1 MLTQEQKNIIDK
13 LFKIEN
19 ISSHLSQLLLD
30 VQGKLNE
37 LKQYEAD
44 TDKTLEAKQNEIRKQ
59 ILTSETTLKEEKD
72 ALHRIV
78 TEKTQGFPWLA
89 DAISQYTEFRDSKIA
104 DYLETKS
111 HPAISSAEKLRK
123 IAAEKKELQK
133 KFIIT
138 RNLLKYYEALFPW
151 LSDFVGEDIDE
162 LLVQAFQQEK
172 AAEQDDDPVRT
183 YLTQGEYENL
193 STTERNQ
200 KALDRYWT
208 KKKTSWQIGRDY
220 ERYIGYLYEQKGFS
234 VYYQGIEKGLEDLG
248 RDLICKKDG
257 HVEIVQCKYWRENRT
272 IHEKHI
278 NQLFGTTVEYF
289 IKNIDRNSKVQ
300 MGLFPTLL
308 KSKDLTA
315 TIVTSATLSE
325 TAKDFASILDIKVV
339 DHFPFKKY
347 SSIKCNVS
355 YRDGSKIY
363 HLPFDQQYD
372 RTTIDEERN
381 ECYVETVNEAEKL
394 GFRRAWKWRG
404 NKE

>member
-1 MLTQEQKNIIDK
+1 MLTQEQINIIEK
-13 LFKIEN
+13 LSKVEN
-19 ISSHLSQLLLD
+19 ISTHLSQLISD
-30 VQGKLNE
+30 VQRKLKE
-37 LKQYEAD
+37 LKQYEAE
-44 TDKTLEAKQNEIRKQ
+44 TNKTLQAKQNEIRKQ
-59 ILTSETTLKEEKD
+59 IVASEATLKEERE
-72 ALHRIV
+72 AFNRIV

-111 HPAISSAEKLRK
+111 HPAVSSAEKLRK
-123 IAAEKKELQK
+123 IAVEKKELQK

-138 RNLLKYYEALFPW
+138 RNLIKYYDALFPW
-151 LSDFVGEDIDE
+151 LSDFVGDDIDE
-162 LLVQAFQQEK
+162 LLIQAFQQEK
-172 AAEQDDDPVRT
+172 TTGQDDDPVRT

-248 RDLICKKDG
+248 RDLICKKDQ
-257 HVEIVQCKYWRENRT
+257 HVEIVQCKYWREGRT

-289 IKNIDRNSKVQ
+289 IKNINRNSKVQ
-300 MGLFPTLL
+300 MDIFPTLL
-308 KSKDLTA
+308 KRKDLTA
-315 TIVTSATLSE
+315 TIVTSAALSE
-325 TAKDFASILDIKVV
+325 TAKDFASVLDIKVV
-339 DHFPFKKY
+339 DHFPFEKY
-347 SSIKCNVS
+347 PSIKCNVS
-355 YRDGSKIY
+355 YRDGRKIY

-381 ECYVETVNEAEKL
+381 ECYVETVKEAEKL
-394 GFRRAWKWRG
+394 GFRRAWRWRG